1 MHDIFKDLNSI
12 PKIFKDNY
20 DEELVAGIQRKAY
33 KIAKFMGTENAK
45 KLSQEQLTN
54 MIMVTR

>member
-1 MHDIFKDLNSI
+1 MAKSRTRKPNRI
-12 PKIFKDNY
+12 PTDQ
-20 DEELVAGIQRKAY
+20 EVLSGIQRKAY